1 MIDIGVN
8 LTANVFK
15 KDIDDVIA
23 RAFAEGIRAMVIIG
37 SSLSDSSDAIK
48 LSHKHS
54 RCIATAGIHPHHAND
69 WNKQSKSALQ
79 KLTAQESVK
88 AIGETGLDFNRNYS
102 SKKAQILAF
111 EQQLEL
117 AVECQLPVYLH
128 QRDAHEIFLPMI
140 AAYRSQLPGAVAH
153 CFTGRQKELE
163 DYLNLDMHIGITG
176 WICDERRGYHLHD
189 LIKQIPLNRLMLETD
204 APYLLPRGTEIPKKT
219 KRNEPAFLRYVLS
232 RVAQCL
238 EMTEEDVSQ
247 ATTNTAVEFFKLS
260 LPLAS

>member
-8 LTANVFK
+8 LTSSVFK
-15 KDIDDVIA
+15 KDIDEVID
-23 RAFAEGIRAMVIIG
+23 RAFAADVCAMVIIG
-37 SSLSDSSDAIK
+37 SNLGDSSEAIK
-48 LSHKHS
+48 LSNKYS
-54 RCIATAGIHPHHAND
+54 GCVTTAGIHPHHARD
-69 WNKQSKSALQ
+69 WDDQSRSALQ
-79 KLTAQESVK
+79 KLTAQKSVK

-102 SKKAQILAF
+102 PKKAQILAF

-128 QRDAHEIFLPMI
+128 QRDAHDTFLPMI
-140 AAYRSQLPGAVAH
+140 AAHRSELPGAVAH
-153 CFTGRQKELE
+153 CFTGGQKELE

-204 APYLLPRGTEIPKKT
+204 APYLLPRGTEIPAKI
-219 KRNEPAFLRYVLS
+219 KRNEPAFLQYVLS

-238 EMTEEDVSQ
+238 EMTEKDVSQ
-247 ATTNTAVEFFKLS
+247 ATTNTALEFFKIS
-260 LPLAS
+260 GTSAD